1 MVWVS
6 QSVMQPL
13 KELVKHNSSFTWDKN
28 NLNQIFIS
36 SKDIIISKVRE
47 GIHTFNP

>member
-6 QSVMQPL
+6 ESIMQPP
-13 KELVKHNSSFTWDKN
+13 KELVKHNRSFTWDN

-36 SKDIIISKVRE
+36 SKDILISKAQE
-47 GIHTFNP
+47 DIHTFNP